1 MNEEVVTAQVPPT
14 WGEIVS
20 GVKNIV
26 IDHLC
31 IEEDDKGYDLTFP
44 FESFGADDLDHSE
57 LIMKTEEQFGVEFDD
72 AECANIKCTFD
83 LIHLVAETLG
93 VEPSVEPG
101 EETVDEE
108 SSEETL
114 ESDN

>member
-1 MNEEVVTAQVPPT
+1 MNEEVTAQVPPT
-14 WGEIVS
+14 WEEVVS

-83 LIHLVAETLG
+83 LIRLVAETLG
-93 VEPSVEPG
+93 VEPS